1 MLRTKLVCTLGPA
14 TFSAEMIRGLVDSG
28 MTMARLNMSHGLRD
42 DHQETVELIR
52 RASEEAGTPVAILVD
67 LGGPKIRVGKLASPL
82 FLAEG
87 AEVMVSPQ
95 ETALEGEI
103 PTTYSRLADDVVIGD
118 RVLLDDGL
126 LELRCVGKGGG
137 KARFVVECGGRLN
150 SFKGMNVPGANLSTP
165 SLTDRDR
172 NDLDFALE
180 AGVEYVGLS
189 FVRRSEDIVEL
200 KERVAGRALVVAKI
214 ELVRALASIEEI
226 VNATDAVMVARGDL
240 GVELPFEQVPLAQK
254 RIVQLANYSGRPV
267 IIATQMLDSMI
278 QSPRPTRAEASDVAN
293 AVLDGTDAVML
304 SGETS
309 VGEYPLHAAEAM
321 VRIIDEIEGSGVLA
335 RGPRYLARPDE
346 SQRGGA
352 TRREHAVASCTVDA
366 VRQLD
371 APALVVITS
380 SGFSAR
386 LVSSYRPP
394 VPIFAVCTDPRTYRQ
409 LAPVWG
415 VWPTLATDVPVSYSA
430 LSAYGKEA
438 AVRAGI
444 GKPGQSVVVTAG
456 FPFHER
462 GSTNTMRVEQL

>member
-1 MLRTKLVCTLGPA
+1 MLRTKLVCTMGPA
-14 TFSAEMIRGLVDSG
+14 TFSAGVVRDLVDSG
-28 MTMARLNMSHGLRD
+28 MTMARLNMSHGLRE
-42 DHQETVELIR
+42 DHLVAVALIR
-52 RASEEAGTPVAILVD
+52 RAAEEAGTPVSILVD
-67 LGGPKIRVGKLASPL
+67 LGGPKIRVGRLESPL

-87 AEVMVSPQ
+87 QEVVIAPE
-95 ETALEGEI
+95 ETVEAGEI
-103 PTTYSRLADDVVIGD
+103 PTTYRHLADDVVVGD

-126 LELRCVGKGGG
+126 LEMRCVGKDGG
-137 KARFVVECGGRLN
+137 KARFLVETGGQLK

-165 SLTDRDR
+165 SLTDRDLE
-172 NDLDFALE
+172 DLDFALE

-189 FVRRSEDIVEL
+189 FVRGGADIEEL
-200 KERVAGRALVVAKI
+200 KERVAGRALVVAKV

-226 VNATDAVMVARGDL
+226 VKATDAVMVARGDL
-240 GVELPFEQVPLAQK
+240 GVEVPFEQVPLAQK

-304 SGETS
+304 SGETA
-309 VGEYPLHAAEAM
+309 VGEYPLHAARAM
-321 VRIIDEIEGSGVLA
+321 VRIIREIEGSGVLA
-335 RGPRYLARPDE
+335 QGPRYLPRPDNW
-346 SQRGGA
+346 QRGGA

-394 VPIFAVCTDPRTYRQ
+394 VPIFAVCTEPRTFRQ

-415 VWPTLATDVPVSYSA
+415 VWPTLAADVPVSYSA

-438 AVRAGI
+438 VVRAGV
-444 GKPGQSVVVTAG
+444 GKPGDSVVVTAG
-456 FPFHER
+456 YPFHES
-462 GSTNTMRVEQL
+462 GSTNTMLVEQL